1 MRLLGQVSRKYGETE
16 YKKHWVI
23 IPNKIIEKL
32 GWKIGD
38 ELELEVKG
46 EKLVIERV

>member
-1 MRLLGQVSRKYGETE
+1 ME

-46 EKLVIERV
+46 DKLIVEKD

>member
-1 MRLLGQVSRKYGETE
+1 MRSRQ

-23 IPNKIIEKL
+23 IPNKLIEKL

-38 ELELEVKG
+38 ELEVDVKG
-46 EKLVIERV
+46 DKLIIEKD